1 VPEGLSGTRVPER
14 RYAVFTHKGHVSQLR
29 RTHYT
34 IWNKW
39 LPESGSGFADAPS
52 FERYGEDFNPMTGL
66 GPIEVWMPV
75 DA

>member
-1 VPEGLSGTRVPER
+1 VPKR
-14 RYAVFTHKGHVSQLR
+14 RYAVFAHKGHVSQLR

-39 LPESGSGFADAPS
+39 LPESGSSMADAAN
-52 FERYGEDFNPMTGL
+52 FELYRKDFSPMTGL
-66 GPIEVWMPV
+66 GRIEVWMPV